1 MNAFAYRRQQ
11 RGVVLAVS
19 LILLLLLTILAITA
33 STSSTLQERMAA
45 NAQDDNIAFQ
55 ATESALASLNT
66 TLIGGGTVADDGF
79 QTMNGYTNKNV
90 RTRIQTAWRY
100 AEGTSLDVESGTP
113 VIIIYDFTSS
123 TSLDPNVTTA
133 AQIND
138 DNTYARHLQGYRDR
152 IIQ

>member
-1 MNAFAYRRQQ
+1 MNAFAYRRKQ

-66 TLIGGGTVADDGF
+66 KLSGGGTVADSGF
-79 QTMNGYTNKNV
+79 QTMTGYTNKNV
-90 RTRIQTAWRY
+90 RTRIQSAWRY
-100 AEGTSLDVESGTP
+100 GEGTSLDVESGTP

-123 TSLDPNVTTA
+123 TSLDPNITTA

>member
-1 MNAFAYRRQQ
+1 MKRLAHRQQ

-45 NAQDDNIAFQ
+45 NAQDSNIAFQ
-55 ATESALASLNT
+55 ATESALAS
-66 TLIGGGTVADDGF
+66 VVSQVSDGSVPASDGL

-90 RTRIQTAWRY
+90 RTRIQSTSRL

-113 VIIIYDFTSS
+113 QIILYDFTSS
-123 TSLDPNVTTA
+123 TTLDPNVTTA

-138 DNTYARHLQGYRDR
+138 DNTYARHLRGYRDR